1 RRTRTHL
8 GLSCAPRRG
17 RGGQAPTARRAHV
30 RDGGE
35 VRRRRRGRHRTRMT
49 AKVHGE
55 KAKEGL
61 RRVQQNI
68 QAAAHFILA
77 AGITAAEQSAKAS
90 TLYKDRSGKT
100 RASGKVVARGASIFL
115 ENGTKAHTITARNG
129 GMLRFFVN
137 GQAVFRRSVRH
148 PGTGP
153 RPTMGNARYHAE
165 LAIGYAAEI
174 YLNEALA

>member
-1 RRTRTHL
+1 
-8 GLSCAPRRG
+8 
-17 RGGQAPTARRAHV
+17 
-30 RDGGE
+30 
-35 VRRRRRGRHRTRMT
+35 MT

-90 TLYKDRSGKT
+90 TLYRDRSGKT
-100 RASGKVVARGASIFL
+100 RASVKGSINAGGMSGKVVARGASIFL

-129 GMLRFFVN
+129 GVLRFFVN

-165 LAIGYAAEI
+165 LAIGYAAQI
-174 YLNEALA
+174 YLNEAIA